1 MKRSLASAILLS
13 FSVILSAQITF
24 PVNDIRDPDASL
36 FFITNVQIHQDAKTL
51 LKDAEMLIQDGKIL
65 EIGTKLNRPANAV
78 IKNLNGAHIYPAFI
92 EAYSDFGVSVK
103 KSGSSNQAVST
114 REGAFSWNEALRS
127 DLKASQSFVYNPDE
141 ASKLREAGFACV
153 HTHYADGISR
163 GSSALALLNDKNE
176 HESLLKNELCHMM
189 SFQKGNS
196 SQDYPGSLMGSIA
209 LLRQAYYDGRQYL
222 TTIKPKETNLS
233 IEAWNQLMN
242 LPTIFSVTDKLDLLR
257 AAAIAKEFNTQ
268 YIYKTAGDEYQRIQE
283 IKQLNS
289 PLIVP
294 LVFPELF
301 DVTDPYDA
309 LQIDLADLK
318 HWEMA
323 PSNAAILEKNG
334 LKFCLSASGQ
344 KDVKSF
350 LSKVKKAIQHGLS
363 QEYALYALTLGPAEL
378 LKVNDMVGTLHKGKL
393 ANFIVSPTE
402 LFDEQGKINATWV
415 QGKEFSY
422 STPALN
428 LVAGEYELEVGEER
442 IKLEFQNNTA
452 SNNEWKIVSK
462 DSNTD
467 IQAKF
472 QPDYLNG
479 KWIKKSKEVL
489 LFSASKTGNDWIGKA
504 FNSQGEWKDFVIRFK
519 AIKQVDRVA
528 DSSSAKTS
536 ISTGSLWY
544 PNMAYGWTE
553 KPKAKTY
560 LIKNTTVWTCEQAGI
575 LSNTDVL
582 ISDGKI
588 KSIGKSIAAPE
599 AIVIDGTNKHLTP
612 GIIDEHSHIAISKG
626 VNECTQANTA
636 EVRIADVVNCDD
648 INIYRQL
655 SGGVTTSHLLHGSCN
670 PIGGQTTL
678 IKLRWGSSPEEM
690 KYKSYDGFIK
700 FALGENVKRSTDPNN
715 SRYPNTRM
723 GVEQVYLDAFSRAK
737 DYDAARKQNPN
748 SIRRDLELDALAE
761 ILNKKRFITC
771 HSYVQSEINMLM
783 KVADRFGFT
792 VNTFTHILEGYKVAD
807 IMKKHG
813 AGASS
818 FSDWWAYKY
827 EVYEAIPYNGA
838 ILHNQSVVTAYNSDD
853 AEMARRLNQ
862 EAAKAI
868 TYGKLKEEDAI
879 KFVTINPARLLH
891 IDQQTGSIATG
902 KDADLVLWNNH
913 PLSVYATAEAT
924 FVDGIK
930 YFDKQEDLLL
940 RKKNAEERARIIQKM
955 CKLKNDG
962 TLTIPYSS
970 PKKILYH
977 CDTVEEEDHS
987 THSHE

>member
-36 FFITNVQIHQDAKTL
+36 VLITNVQIHQDAKTL

-127 DLKASQSFVYNPDE
+127 DIKASQSFVYNPDE

-294 LVFPELF
+294 MVFPELF

-363 QEYALYALTLGPAEL
+363 QEYALNALTLGPAEL

-422 STPALN
+422 ATPTLN
-428 LVAGEYELEVGEER
+428 LVAGEYELELGEER

-528 DSSSAKTS
+528 DNSSAKTS

-626 VNECTQANTA
+626 VNECTQASTA

-678 IKLRWGSSPEEM
+678 IKLRWGSSPDVGGEEQGRAGDVIADPHLRPRLTGGEDVLELLGFAAM
-690 KYKSYDGFIK
+690 GERREDEAGQDGVDADPVLREFHRR
-700 FALGENVKRSTDPNN
+700 ALGEADHRGLGGGVDDRPRIPRQARDRRGVDDYTAVALLLEYARAVLHAEKHALGQHVEGVVERLDRDLGDGADGTADA
-715 SRYPNTRM
+715 
-723 GVEQVYLDAFSRAK
+723 GIVEQDVEATEVVERAFQHRFDVSFLGDVGLDE
-737 DYDAARKQNPN
+737 AR
-748 SIRRDLELDALAE
+748 ALAMA
-761 ILNKKRFITC
+761 L
-771 HSYVQSEINMLM
+771 
-783 KVADRFGFT
+783 GFS
-792 VNTFTHILEGYKVAD
+792 HLHGL
-807 IMKKHG
+807 G
-813 AGASS
+813 AGLRVVIGDHDIRAFGEETQHGRASH
-818 FSDWWAYKY
+818 ATCTT
-827 EVYEAIPYNGA
+827 G
-838 ILHNQSVVTAYNSDD
+838 DD
-853 AEMARRLNQ
+853 
-862 EAAKAI
+862 
-868 TYGKLKEEDAI
+868 
-879 KFVTINPARLLH
+879 
-891 IDQQTGSIATG
+891 GSLAFESHVW
-902 KDADLVLWNNH
+902 L
-913 PLSVYATAEAT
+913 PL
-924 FVDGIK
+924 
-930 YFDKQEDLLL
+930 Q
-940 RKKNAEERARIIQKM
+940 
-955 CKLKNDG
+955 
-962 TLTIPYSS
+962 
-970 PKKILYH
+970 
-977 CDTVEEEDHS
+977 
-987 THSHE
+987 